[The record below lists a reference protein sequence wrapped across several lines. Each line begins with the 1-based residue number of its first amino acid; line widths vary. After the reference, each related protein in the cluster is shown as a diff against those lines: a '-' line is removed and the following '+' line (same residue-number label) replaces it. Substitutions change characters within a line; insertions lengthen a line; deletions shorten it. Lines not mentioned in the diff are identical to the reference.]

1 MVGLVNEQ
9 KIDSGTDGRSNENC
23 GKPVV
28 YVRYKDH
35 VLFKNLQQP
44 IEEAIE
50 RETLGWLAK
59 ENSDIILVE
68 HDRTIQNLTGS
79 GQCNGLVILK
89 SCILEF
95 CSLPL
100 QKNSKLILNSPE
112 DKDRGEYALQ
122 SKKRKTPKNRTGAN
136 K

>member
-44 IEEAIE
+44 IEEAVE

-68 HDRTIQNLTGS
+68 HDRTIQNLPGS
-79 GQCNGLVILK
+79 GQMQWISHSQELYTGILLAT
-89 SCILEF
+89 IT
-95 CSLPL
+95 
-100 QKNSKLILNSPE
+100 
-112 DKDRGEYALQ
+112 
-122 SKKRKTPKNRTGAN
+122 KKFEVDFKFTRRHR
-136 K
+136 

>member
-1 MVGLVNEQ
+1 MVGLGKRQ
-9 KIDSGTDGRSNENC
+9 KNDPGTDDRSNKNC
-23 GKPVV
+23 SNPVV

-35 VLFKNLQQP
+35 VLFKNFQQP
-44 IEEAIE
+44 IDEAIE

-59 ENSDIILVE
+59 ENSDIILFE
-68 HDRTIQNLTGS
+68 HDRTIRNLPVS
-79 GQCNGLVILK
+79 GQTNGLVILK

-112 DKDRGEYALQ
+112 DTDRGEYALQ
-122 SKKRKTPKNRTGAN
+122 PKKRKTPKNRTGAT

>member
-1 MVGLVNEQ
+1 MVGLVKRQ
-9 KIDSGTDGRSNENC
+9 KIDPGTDDRSNENC
-23 GKPVV
+23 SKPVV

-35 VLFKNLQQP
+35 VLFKNFQQP
-44 IEEAIE
+44 IEEAVE

-68 HDRTIQNLTGS
+68 HDRTIQNLPGS
-79 GQCNGLVILK
+79 GQTNGLVILK

-100 QKNSKLILNSPE
+100 QKNSKWLLNSPE